1 VFQHP
6 SRSKAHR
13 PALVAS
19 LVAVSLVGL
28 LGVVAIALE
37 GGLLFETR
45 RHIQAAADAA
55 ALAAA
60 TDLYENYAANKG
72 ADPDGTAAKSA
83 KTTAAANGYS
93 SANATVTVNIPPK
106 SGAFKGKTGY
116 AEVVIQ
122 YSQPRSFSRIW
133 NSADLVVSTR
143 AVARPNVNPPNI
155 GLLLLDP
162 SMAGALT
169 AKGNGA
175 VVVTGG
181 GMAMIDSSASDAIQM
196 NGNAAASAPQ
206 INIVGNP
213 GYQGGILT
221 GKVNS
226 GAASELDPLAALPAP
241 DPTGMASYTF
251 SDSKGSQTLQPGRYT
266 GGISAT
272 QASITLSPGIYYLDG
287 GLDLSG
293 QASISGT
300 GVMIYATNGSI
311 TLTGQG
317 SVSLSPSTTGTYQ
330 GVSIFQDRS
339 SSADIS
345 IKGNGNLSITG
356 LFYTPSADVTLVG
369 NGGVDAS
376 GNPSDVIGSEFI
388 ANNLTLKGNGSVTV
402 QSNSGPTPLR
412 KIQLVE

>member
-1 VFQHP
+1 
-6 SRSKAHR
+6 
-13 PALVAS
+13 VAS

-60 TDLYENYAANKG
+60 TDLYENYLANKG
-72 ADPDGTAAKSA
+72 ADPDGNATKSA

-93 SANATVTVNIPPK
+93 STNATVTVNIPPK
-106 SGAFKGKTGY
+106 SGPFKGNTKGY
-116 AEVVIQ
+116 AEVIIQ
-122 YSQPRSFSRIW
+122 HSEARSFSRIW
-133 NSADLVVSTR
+133 DSADIVVSAR

-196 NGNAAASAPQ
+196 NGNGAASAPE

-213 GYQGGILT
+213 GYQGGTLT
-221 GKVNS
+221 GKINS
-226 GAASELDPLAALPAP
+226 GAAYESDPLAALPAP
-241 DPTGMASYTF
+241 DTAGMATYTF
-251 SDSKGSQTLQPGRYT
+251 TDAKGSQTLQPGRYT

-272 QASITLSPGIYYLDG
+272 QAAITLSPGIYYLDG
-287 GLDLSG
+287 GLNLSG
-293 QASISGT
+293 RASISGT
-300 GVMIYATNGSI
+300 GVMIYSTNGSI
-311 TLTGQG
+311 SMTGQG
-317 SVSLSPSTTGTYQ
+317 NVSLSPPTTGTYQ
-330 GVSIFQDRS
+330 GMSIFQDRS
-339 SSADIS
+339 STASIS
-345 IKGNGNLSITG
+345 LKGSSNLTITG
-356 LFYTPSADVTLVG
+356 VFYAPSAAVDLVG
-369 NGGVDAS
+369 NGGCDAS
-376 GNPSDVIGSEFI
+376 GNPIDVIGSVFI
-388 ANNLTLKGNGSVTV
+388 ADSLTLKGNGNVSV